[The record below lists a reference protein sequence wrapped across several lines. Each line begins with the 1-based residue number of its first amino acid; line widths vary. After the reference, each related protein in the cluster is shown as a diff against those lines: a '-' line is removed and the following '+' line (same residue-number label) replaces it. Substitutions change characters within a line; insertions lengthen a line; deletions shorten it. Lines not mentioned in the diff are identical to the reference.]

1 MKLRSV
7 IPFILGSA
15 VLISSCAPKRS
26 QDPQHVDSL
35 RAQAEDLIKAQS
47 LMGWNSWAF
56 GTESNQDSL
65 YKANAN
71 LFTVENIKLVQ
82 RVEQAETNAVQKKR
96 LTYFMRYLASEYI
109 SKQNAPLSDRV
120 SNLEATATITFEK
133 KSLPFRQVNSLIA
146 NEKNQKRRGG
156 LYAALDPVLD
166 SLNLIHRQIEQNS
179 QRLATELG
187 FPSYN
192 QMAQEL
198 KGFSLSE
205 FKKTTEQFLAESESS
220 YTKLLDEVTQKYLN
234 VKRPNFF
241 RYDFAPLFRSEKF
254 DPYFAG
260 GVMLDAVKETYKG
273 LGIALDSQRNL
284 KIDSEQRPAKNPR
297 AVCYAIDIP
306 NDVRL
311 SIKPI
316 GGFDDYSAIFHEM
329 GHGQHYANTKE
340 NAFEFKY
347 IGEPTV
353 TENFAFL
360 SEYMLSNQSWIRSH
374 TKMPVKV
381 EKDFLRFQAFH
392 RLYFVRRYCAKF
404 LYELQLHAGVANPES
419 VYAALQSKAI
429 GHTELA
435 SDKKR
440 YLADVDALFYSASYL
455 RAWFL
460 EAQLNAKLTK
470 DFGVN
475 WFENPKAGEYLQ
487 SLWANG
493 DRYNGDEF
501 VKMIGFDAIRPDVL
515 MNELKMMILFSTK

>member
-1 MKLRSV
+1 MKLHLLFPLVPAIAV
-7 IPFILGSA
+7 IL
-15 VLISSCAPKRS
+15 SSCAPKKTTEPA
-26 QDPQHVDSL
+26 QVDSL
-35 RAQAEDLIKAQS
+35 RVQAEDLIKAQS

-56 GTESNQDSL
+56 GAPSNQDSL

-71 LFTVENIKLVQ
+71 LFTLENIKLVQ
-82 RVEQAETNAVQKKR
+82 KVEQAETNAVQKKR
-96 LTYFMRYLASEYI
+96 LSYFVRYLATEFI
-109 SKQNAPLSDRV
+109 SKENASLSDKA
-120 SNLEATATITFEK
+120 SNIEATATVTFEG
-133 KSLPFRQVNSLIA
+133 KSIPYRQVGSMIS

-156 LYAALDPVLD
+156 LYASLDPVLD
-166 SLNLIHRQIEQNS
+166 SLNMIHRQIEENS
-179 QRLATELG
+179 IRLAKELG

-198 KGFSLSE
+198 KGFSFTA
-205 FKKTTEQFLAESESS
+205 FKKTAESVLTETEST
-220 YTKLLDEVTQKYLN
+220 YTMLLDEIIKKQLKLTRN
-234 VKRPNFF
+234 NFH
-241 RYDFAPLFRSEKF
+241 RYDTGPLFRNERF
-254 DPYFAG
+254 DPYFTGAS
-260 GVMLDAVKETYKG
+260 MLQAVKETYKG
-273 LGIALDSQRNL
+273 LGIDIDAQRNL
-284 KIDSEQRPAKNPR
+284 RIDSEQRPAKNPR
-297 AVCYAIDIP
+297 AVCYTIDIP

-316 GGFDDYSAIFHEM
+316 GGFDDYSALFHEM

-347 IGEPTV
+347 IGEATV

-360 SEYMLSNQSWIRSH
+360 SEYILSNQAWLRIH
-374 TKMPVKV
+374 TKMPVKI
-381 EKDFLRFQAFH
+381 EKDFLRFQAFY
-392 RLYFVRRYCAKF
+392 RMYFVRRYSAKF
-404 LYELQLHAGVANPES
+404 LYELQLHAGAANPDS
-419 VYAALQSKAI
+419 LYSALQSNAI
-429 GHTELA
+429 GNQQLP
-435 SDKKR
+435 SDRKR

-487 SLWANG
+487 TLWAIG

-515 MNELKMMILFSTK
+515 MTELKMMILFSTK

>member
-1 MKLRSV
+1 MKIRFV
-7 IPFILGSA
+7 VPFILGTA
-15 VLISSCAPKRS
+15 VLISSCAPERS
-26 QDPQHVDSL
+26 KDPVKVDSL
-35 RAQAEDLIKAQS
+35 RVQAEDLIKAQS
-47 LMGWNSWAF
+47 IMGWNSWAF
-56 GTESNQDSL
+56 GTTSNQDSL

-71 LFTVENIKLVQ
+71 LFSLENIKLVQ
-82 RVEQAETNAVQKKR
+82 KVEQAETNAVQRKR
-96 LTYFMRYLASEYI
+96 LTYFMRYLVSEYI
-109 SKQNAPLSDRV
+109 AKQNAPLSDKA
-120 SNLEATATITFEK
+120 SNIEASATVTAEGKQI
-133 KSLPFRQVNSLIA
+133 PYRQVNSMMA
-146 NEKNQKRRGG
+146 NEKNQKRRAK

-166 SLNLIHRQIEQNS
+166 SLNRIHQQIEENNQ
-179 QRLATELG
+179 LLTKELG

-192 QMAQEL
+192 QMAQEI
-198 KGFSLSE
+198 KGFSLGD
-205 FKKTTEQFLAESESS
+205 FRKTTEQFLAETESL
-220 YTKLLDEVTQKYLN
+220 YTMLLDEVIQKDLN
-234 VKRPNFF
+234 LKRPDFF
-241 RYDFAPLFRSEKF
+241 RYDFAPLFRNAKF
-254 DPYFAG
+254 DPNFTGAS
-260 GVMLDAVKETYKG
+260 MLDAVKRTYKG
-273 LGIALDSQRNL
+273 LGIDLDAQRNL
-284 KIDSEQRPAKNPR
+284 TIDSEQRPAKNPR
-297 AVCYAIDIP
+297 AVCYAVDIP

-316 GGFDDYSAIFHEM
+316 GGFDDYSALFHEM
-329 GHGQHYANTKE
+329 GHGQHYANTRE

-360 SEYMLSNQSWIRSH
+360 SEYLLSNQAWIRIH

-404 LYELQLHAGVANPES
+404 LYELQLHAGVANPENL
-419 VYAALQSKAI
+419 YATLQSKAI
-429 GHTELA
+429 GHQELP

-475 WFENPKAGEYLQ
+475 WFESPKAGEYLQ

-515 MNELKMMILFSTK
+515 MNELKMMMLFSTK